1 MSYLN
6 DQNHYLTGTY
16 LGEDAPQEVAMP
28 DQAEQPAPPAQIP
41 FLQRTITI
49 PGLGAITYQTILVI
63 ALALLLLYYLRRR
76 I

>member
-28 DQAEQPAPPAQIP
+28 EQTEQPAPAQIP
-41 FLQRTITI
+41 FLQRTIII
-49 PGLGAITYQTILVI
+49 PGLGAITYQTILLI
-63 ALALLLLYYLRRR
+63 ALGLLLVLYYLRRR
-76 I
+76 N